1 MDTIQIGLNRP
12 LRVWEQQFFPLFA
25 AEPKPGE
32 SFAIL
37 RDLACQPM
45 GQAKRPMATIPS
57 E

>member
-57 E
+57 K